1 MDLGQGRRG
10 VDMGPSA
17 VRYAGLEN
25 RLSLLGFEVIDS
37 GNLTVPVPE
46 ETRDRPGDSGL
57 EHLEA
62 VSAINRN
69 LADRVEDTLA
79 RGELAIIL
87 GGDHSL
93 SAGSVAGAHRA
104 GRVGVLWID
113 AHGDY
118 NEPRTSPS
126 GNLHGMPL
134 ASIAGREPIGL
145 APFSQEPVDPKDIA
159 LIGLRSIDP
168 GERKNMI
175 DDGVTAF
182 TIREIDEI
190 GIAEVTRQ
198 ALATFDQR
206 DIDRIHLSFDLDVLD
221 ERWAPGVGT
230 PVPGGLS
237 YREAHLLM
245 ELLSEDGRV
254 RSLDLVEINPV
265 LDIRNTTAQVAVK
278 LTSSLLG
285 QRIM

>member
-1 MDLGQGRRG
+1 MIPKTVNILGVPMDLGQGRRG

-46 ETRDRPGDSGL
+46 ETRDRSGNSGL

-69 LADRVEDTLA
+69 LADQVEDTLA

-126 GNLHGMPL
+126 GDLHGMPL

-145 APFSQEPVDPKDIA
+145 APFTQEPVDPKDIA

-175 DDGVTAF
+175 DDGVTA
-182 TIREIDEI
+182 
-190 GIAEVTRQ
+190 
-198 ALATFDQR
+198 
-206 DIDRIHLSFDLDVLD
+206 
-221 ERWAPGVGT
+221 
-230 PVPGGLS
+230 
-237 YREAHLLM
+237 
-245 ELLSEDGRV
+245 
-254 RSLDLVEINPV
+254 
-265 LDIRNTTAQVAVK
+265 
-278 LTSSLLG
+278 
-285 QRIM
+285 

>member
-1 MDLGQGRRG
+1 
-10 VDMGPSA
+10 
-17 VRYAGLEN
+17 
-25 RLSLLGFEVIDS
+25 
-37 GNLTVPVPE
+37 
-46 ETRDRPGDSGL
+46 
-57 EHLEA
+57 
-62 VSAINRN
+62 
-69 LADRVEDTLA
+69 
-79 RGELAIIL
+79 
-87 GGDHSL
+87 
-93 SAGSVAGAHRA
+93 
-104 GRVGVLWID
+104 
-113 AHGDY
+113 
-118 NEPRTSPS
+118 
-126 GNLHGMPL
+126 

-145 APFSQEPVDPKDIA
+145 APFTQEPVDPKDIA

-198 ALATFDQR
+198 VLATFDQR
-206 DIDRIHLSFDLDVLD
+206 DIERIHLSFDLDVLD